1 MRTASKWVTLC
12 EVIRRIN
19 DQVQTDS
26 EKDKKIRIL
35 CADALR
41 KAKKVAKELSERDGK
56 VLLKMWERNPT
67 FDKDAER
74 RINDNYKQNY
84 SKK

>member
-1 MRTASKWVTLC
+1 MRTASRWVTLC

-26 EKDKKIRIL
+26 EKDRQIRVL
-35 CADALR
+35 CAEALR
-41 KAKKVAKELSERDGK
+41 KAKKVAKELSERDSK

-67 FDKDAER
+67 FDKDADR
-74 RINDNYKQNY
+74 RIDDNYKQEF
-84 SKK
+84 SRK